1 MPDIDL
7 NDDRDDAERS
17 VSLALTQLP
26 LLAPPSD
33 QFARIAIGIAQR
45 QRRRSQRRI
54 AFFAIAAALAL
65 AAVLPFALR
74 QASAPTIAQPGP
86 ATNAGDSIAADST
99 NAATN
104 PDATA
109 SSTTSPSD
117 DLIARNQ
124 WLEAM
129 VRAQGEPM
137 DAASAYAS
145 AELEDLIGMVDVQ
158 LSATEEPQ
166 RQAALWEQRLSLMQE
181 LASVRTQSM
190 AVVRNEEPG
199 FLPASYQID

>member
-7 NDDRDDAERS
+7 NDDRSDAERS
-17 VSLALTQLP
+17 VSAALTQLP

-45 QRRRSQRRI
+45 KRKQAQRRMT
-54 AFFAIAAALAL
+54 FFAIAAALAL
-65 AAVLPFALR
+65 AAILPFALR
-74 QASAPTIAQPGP
+74 NESAPTIAHQP
-86 ATNAGDSIAADST
+86 ATNAT

-104 PDATA
+104 PDAVA
-109 SSTTSPSD
+109 SNTTSPSD

-158 LSATEEPQ
+158 LSATEEPD
-166 RQAALWEQRLSLMQE
+166 RQTALWEQRLSLMQE

-190 AVVRNEEPG
+190 AVVRNEDPA